1 MTGRKRR
8 ICPGSGANG
17 MSKEDQ
23 ALRKIKKKRLEA
35 AARVL
40 TKSRNIANTTPKPP
54 INFATSALQGG
65 RANLS
70 NLLTNPPGRQAILAL
85 TPDIF

>member
-8 ICPGSGANG
+8 IWPGSGANG

-35 AARVL
+35 AAR
-40 TKSRNIANTTPKPP
+40 
-54 INFATSALQGG
+54 
-65 RANLS
+65 
-70 NLLTNPPGRQAILAL
+70 AIPAL

>member
-8 ICPGSGANG
+8 IWPGSGANG

-23 ALRKIKKKRLEA
+23 AFRKIKKKRLEA

-40 TKSRNIANTTPKPP
+40 TKSRSIANTTPKPS

-65 RANLS
+65 PANLS
-70 NLLTNPPGRQAILAL
+70 NLLTNPPGRQAIPAL

>member
-65 RANLS
+65 GANLS
-70 NLLTNPPGRQAILAL
+70 NLLTNPLGRQAILAL